1 MKQATKEQRKEYAVK
16 LMKKLNI
23 YKPYIEGFIEEN
35 NVCYFERYAGFWAF
49 QDEELLEKIN
59 KIEEKYNCTVYAVT
73 HDFAEFGELYNFL
86 IVTSY
91 KEEWDE
97 LLVGEKP
104 TKYAYAYV
112 WNKTDNDCSEF
123 GTIVINA
130 LYGGLRRIG

>member
-1 MKQATKEQRKEYAVK
+1 MKQATKEQRKEYAIK

-97 LLVGEKP
+97 LLIGDNT

-123 GTIVINA
+123 GTIVINT

>member
-1 MKQATKEQRKEYAVK
+1 MTTIDERKEQAIK
-16 LMKKLNI
+16 LMKRLNI
-23 YKPYIEGFIEEN
+23 FEAYIKGFKEEN

-97 LLVGEKP
+97 LLVGDKP
-104 TKYAYAYV
+104 TKYAYP
-112 WNKTDNDCSEF
+112 
-123 GTIVINA
+123 
-130 LYGGLRRIG
+130 

>member
-59 KIEEKYNCTVYAVT
+59 KIE
-73 HDFAEFGELYNFL
+73 
-86 IVTSY
+86 
-91 KEEWDE
+91 
-97 LLVGEKP
+97 
-104 TKYAYAYV
+104 
-112 WNKTDNDCSEF
+112 
-123 GTIVINA
+123 
-130 LYGGLRRIG
+130 

>member
-91 KEEWDE
+91 KKEWDE

-130 LYGGLRRIG
+130 LYGGLRRIA

>member
-59 KIEEKYNCTVYAVT
+59 TIEEKYNCTVYAIT

-97 LLVGEKP
+97 LLIGDNT

-123 GTIVINA
+123 GTIVINP

>member
-1 MKQATKEQRKEYAVK
+1 MKQATKEQRKEQAIK

-23 YKPYIEGFIEEN
+23 YDPYIKGFKEEN

-49 QDEELLEKIN
+49 QDEELLDKIN

-86 IVTSY
+86 IVTNY